1 MTKIGENP
9 VAGPKRFYTVATLAE
24 EGGSFSLFLDKRR
37 AKTKAGN
44 EIRIKSA
51 ALASAILEEWN
62 AQGERIDF
70 MAMPMTR
77 FAMTAI
83 DLGARD
89 AESWREAVLAFLKSD
104 LLCYRAPVPSELL
117 ERQNAA
123 WDPILD
129 WCATKLDIRLSK
141 GIGVEFVEQPR
152 EAIDAA
158 RRFLTILTVE
168 RLIGVK
174 SATEIAGSAAIA
186 FALLQGPFDAG
197 ALFEASRIDERF
209 QAERWGI
216 DGEAAARER
225 QLKQD
230 FLSAARFLSLV

>member
-24 EGGSFSLFLDKRR
+24 EVGSFSLLLDNRR

-62 AQGERIDF
+62 AQSERIDF
-70 MAMPMTR
+70 TAMPMTR

-83 DLGARD
+83 DLGERD

-104 LLCYRAPVPSELL
+104 LLCYRAPGPSELA
-117 ERQNAA
+117 ERQSAA

-129 WCATKLDIRLSK
+129 WCAASLGVRLDK
-141 GIGVEFVEQPR
+141 GVGVEFVDQPH
-152 EAIDAA
+152 EAIYEA
-158 RRFLTILTVE
+158 RRFLSGLKVE

-186 FALLQGPFDAG
+186 FALLQGAFPAG
-197 ALFEASRIDERF
+197 ALFDASRIDERF

-216 DGEAAARER
+216 DSEAAERER
-225 QLKQD
+225 QLRED